1 MLSMTIKLNRS
12 PLYEKA
18 YEAVLGMILGGR
30 LQPGQRVTENWLA
43 ELLGVSST
51 PVREAMRKLEHDGLL
66 ESEGNTFRVVVLS
79 AEDIEHLYAC
89 REALEALAI
98 EAAVERLDEADL
110 EELEAILEAAERAA
124 EREDFLELVQ
134 IHTRFHN
141 TFIRA
146 TGNRWLESTLN
157 FVRRPLLLYRI
168 QVYLEKLELQRIL
181 DDHRALFQAVKQ
193 RDSKAALDLLCRHMR
208 SDCEGMCREVAHR
221 QRDEVK

>member
-1 MLSMTIKLNRS
+1 MTTKLNRS
-12 PLYEKA
+12 PLYERA
-18 YEAVLGMILGGR
+18 YEAIRGMILGGR
-30 LQPGQRVTENWLA
+30 LQPGQRVTENCLA

-79 AEDIEHLYAC
+79 GEDIEHLYAC

-98 EAAVERLDEADL
+98 EVAVEGLDEADL

-141 TFIRA
+141 TIIRA
-146 TGNRWLESTLN
+146 AGNRWLESTLN
-157 FVRRPLLLYRI
+157 FVRRPLLLYRV
-168 QVYLEKLELQRIL
+168 QVYLDKLELRRVL
-181 DDHRALFQAVKQ
+181 DDHRAIWQALKE
-193 RDSKAALDLLCRHMR
+193 RDRNVALDTVNRHMR
-208 SDCEGMCREVAHR
+208 ADCECMCREVTHR
-221 QRDEVK
+221 EHEEVQ